1 MIQVCSLYS
10 LEIVKPIYYVTTDL
24 RVINIVTN
32 IEKSLSINKGGY
44 PYVSL
49 ETIENRTL
57 KVPIHK
63 IIALAFIYNGPYK
76 LIEHLDDNKLN
87 YSLSNLKF
95 SDSRSNTLNAFKNG
109 KIVRYES
116 IFRVVFDNYDVVGSM
131 YELSQQLGISR
142 GTLYDIYYN
151 KRFLTNKQ
159 GIKNIYIVGQQTVES
174 RSNA

>member
-10 LEIVKPIYYVTTDL
+10 LEIVKPIYYITNDLKVVNVVTMT
-24 RVINIVTN
+24 
-32 IEKSLSINKGGY
+32 EKLLSINKGGY

-49 ETIENRTL
+49 ETVENRTL

-95 SDSRSNTLNAFKNG
+95 SDKRSNMLNAFKNG
-109 KIVRYES
+109 KVNRYES
-116 IFRVVFDNYDVVGSM
+116 IFCIDFGTYDVIGSM

-151 KRFLTNKQ
+151 KRYDTNRQ
-159 GIKNIYIVGQQTVES
+159 GIKNIYIIGQQTVES